1 MLQGVRFLRARF
13 EPGRTTTLVLPVAFI
28 IIGTTSSGVE
38 RRGEEGGQSL
48 EVGVM
53 KCSGLRTAVEAGRG
67 RKGGGVAGAG
77 CVSAMRGFPKRVNM
91 VTLIYYR

>member
-13 EPGRTTTLVLPVAFI
+13 EPGRTTTLVLPVAFV
-28 IIGTTSSGVE
+28 IIGTTSSGVVE

-48 EVGVM
+48 EVGVV

-67 RKGGGVAGAG
+67 RKGKAVAGAG
-77 CVSAMRGFPKRVNM
+77 CVSAMWGFPK
-91 VTLIYYR
+91 